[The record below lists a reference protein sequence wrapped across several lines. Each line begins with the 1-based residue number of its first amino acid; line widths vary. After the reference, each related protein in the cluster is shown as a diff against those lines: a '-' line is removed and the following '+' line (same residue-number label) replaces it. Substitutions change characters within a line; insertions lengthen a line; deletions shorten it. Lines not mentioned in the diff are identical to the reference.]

1 MAVKWSWA
9 FGAETPTTMRDYMG
23 WSFDQ
28 VSTFRNEAV
37 TTPVY
42 TYASFPGTK
51 YSMALSDDDV
61 AVPSSAVPVQGW
73 YSVAM
78 QPTVSYRPYQTFMV
92 VYGGGSGRSIY
103 IQVASESAWN
113 LYVDN
118 TYKETFTA
126 PALGDWHYIALK
138 YDMSTSTW
146 SGQVYVNG
154 SAATAS
160 YTNSRS
166 AETSASAEFRGM
178 TDGYKQ
184 TFMAQIIF
192 YDDLADSGETPV
204 FVSRVGPTADT
215 SSQGTWTPSS
225 GATNFG
231 VTANNPY
238 DNATYTQE
246 PTPSS
251 GDNVVTQAVL
261 ATELGLFPG
270 VVRGGTCHSYSSGT
284 NLQAFAS
291 IRDSGGAY
299 TNGATVTP
307 DSADTTYAYGT
318 STGLTGQSTIN
329 VKYEVV

>member
-9 FGAETPTTMRDYMG
+9 FGNETPTTMRDYMG

-28 VSTFRNEAV
+28 ISTSRNGAV

-42 TYASFPGTK
+42 TYASYPGTR
-51 YSMALSDDDV
+51 YSMALSDDDI

-78 QPTVSYRPYQTFMV
+78 QPTVSYRPYQTFLA
-92 VYGGGSGRSIY
+92 VYGGGSNRSIY

-118 TYKETFTA
+118 TFKETFTA

-154 SAATAS
+154 AAATAS
-160 YTNSRS
+160 YTDARS
-166 AETSASAEFRGM
+166 AETVASAEFRGM

-192 YDDLADSGETPV
+192 YDDLSDSGETPL

-215 SSQGTWTPSS
+215 SETGTWAPSS

-246 PTPSS
+246 ATPSS
-251 GDNVVTQAVL
+251 GDNVVTEAVL
-261 ATELGLFPG
+261 ATELGLTPG
-270 VVRGGTCHSYSSGT
+270 IVRGGTNHTYSSGT

-291 IRDSGGAY
+291 IRDSAGAY

-307 DSADTTYAYGT
+307 DSADTTYAFGT
-318 STGLTGQSTIN
+318 STALTGSSTIN

>member
-9 FGAETPTTMRDYMG
+9 FGNETPTIMRDYMG

-28 VSTFRNEAV
+28 TSTSRNSAV

-42 TYASFPGTK
+42 TYASYPGTR
-51 YSMALSDDDV
+51 YSMALSDDDI

-78 QPTVSYRPYQTFMV
+78 QPTVSYRPFQTFLA
-92 VYGGGSGRSIY
+92 VYGGGSNRSIY

-118 TYKETFTA
+118 TFKETFTA

-154 SAATAS
+154 AAATAS
-160 YTNSRS
+160 YTDARS
-166 AETSASAEFRGM
+166 AETVASAEFRGM

-184 TFMAQIIF
+184 TFIAQIIF
-192 YDDLADSGETPV
+192 YDDLSDSGESPL

-215 SSQGTWTPSS
+215 SETGTWAPSS

-238 DNATYTQE
+238 DNSTYTQE
-246 PTPSS
+246 AAPSS
-251 GDNVVTQAVL
+251 GDNVVTEAVL
-261 ATELGLFPG
+261 ATELGLTPG
-270 VVRGGTCHSYSSGT
+270 IVRGGTNHTYSSGT

-291 IRDSGGAY
+291 IRDSAGAY

-318 STGLTGQSTIN
+318 STGLTGSSTIN

>member
-9 FGAETPTTMRDYMG
+9 FGNETPTIMVDYMG
-23 WSFDQ
+23 WSFVQ
-28 VSTFRNEAV
+28 TSTFRNEAV

-42 TYASFPGTK
+42 TYASYPGTK

-61 AVPSSAVPVQGW
+61 NVPAGVVPVQGW

-78 QPTVSYRPYQTFMV
+78 QPTVSYRPYQVFLRV
-92 VYGGGSGRSIY
+92 NGGASGRSIY
-103 IQVASESAWN
+103 IQVISESAWN

-118 TYKETFTA
+118 VFKETFTA

-154 SAATAS
+154 AAATAS
-160 YTNSRS
+160 YTDARS
-166 AETSASAEFRGM
+166 AETSADALFRGM

-192 YDDLADSGETPV
+192 YDDLADSGETPL
-204 FVSRVGPTADT
+204 FVSRIGPTADT
-215 SSQGTWTPSS
+215 SETGTWAPSS

-246 PTPSS
+246 ATPSS
-251 GDNVVTQAVL
+251 GDNVVTEAVL
-261 ATELGLFPG
+261 ATELGLTPG
-270 VVRGGTCHSYSSGT
+270 IVRGGTNHTYSSGT

-299 TNGATVTP
+299 TNGSTVTP
-307 DSADTTYAYGT
+307 DQADTTYAYGT
-318 STGLTGQSTIN
+318 STGLTGSSTIN